1 MLLTRLSTNN
11 KASKAATANT
21 ILMANKETPI
31 RQEAVMATQ
40 THTAQGQSLSITAA
54 VDIMMM
60 KKQLAAREATV
71 SCQVHGSIFS

>member
-31 RQEAVMATQ
+31 RQEVVMATQ
-40 THTAQGQSLSITAA
+40 IHTAQGQSLSITAA
-54 VDIMMM
+54 VDIMM

-71 SCQVHGSIFS
+71 SCQVYGTIFP

>member
-31 RQEAVMATQ
+31 RQEVVMATQ

-54 VDIMMM
+54 VDIMM

>member
-1 MLLTRLSTNN
+1 V
-11 KASKAATANT
+11 
-21 ILMANKETPI
+21 
-31 RQEAVMATQ
+31 VMATQ

-54 VDIMMM
+54 VDIMM